1 MAKRKITESTRWLT
15 AFRSLTVASTKMYM
29 RNYTALFFTLFFPIL
44 LIIVFGYLFKNNSF
58 STKIALTNYSQN
70 QLAKQTVET
79 LKKVE
84 AFKITEMSESEARD
98 QLGKGKID
106 SQIVIPEEFGAF
118 DPATQQLKPAK
129 LKSYYNEA
137 RPQQGTTNNLI
148 IGQILAG
155 INSGITKSPVLVSV
169 DSQGVKTNNL
179 GSIDFFLPGVIA
191 LSIMQLGIFSV
202 AFGFIQY
209 KSTGALRRLQATPVH
224 PFAFVLGQGVARL
237 VVAFVQI
244 GLLLG
249 LGMLI
254 FGAKL
259 VGPIW
264 DFMLVATIGAIVFL
278 GFGFAIAG
286 WAKDE
291 NQAAPVA
298 QLIQLPMLF
307 LSGVF
312 FTREGL
318 PSFLQKV
325 TDYLPLTFLS
335 DALRKIANEGASLW
349 SLRGDIL
356 GLIVWGVVVY
366 FIAVRVFKWE

>member
-1 MAKRKITESTRWLT
+1 MAKKKITETTRWIT
-15 AFRSLTVASTKMYM
+15 AFRSLTGASTKMYL
-29 RNYTALFFTLFFPIL
+29 RNYTGLFFTLFFPIL

-58 STKIALTNYSQN
+58 STKIALTNYSN
-70 QLAKQTVET
+70 SELSKTTIDA

-84 AFKITEMSESEARD
+84 AFKIQEQSEADARD
-98 QLGKGKID
+98 QLGKGKVD
-106 SQIVIPEEFGAF
+106 TLIVIPAEFGQL
-118 DPATQQLKPAK
+118 DPETRQLKQVK
-129 LKSYYNEA
+129 IKSYYNEA

-148 IGQILAG
+148 VGQILSG
-155 INSGITKSPVLVSV
+155 INAGITKTPILIAV

-209 KSTGALRRLQATPVH
+209 KSTGSLRRLQATPVH

-237 VVAFVQI
+237 LVAFVQI

-249 LGMLI
+249 MGILL
-254 FGAKL
+254 FNAKL
-259 VGPIW
+259 VGSIW
-264 DFMLVATIGAIVFL
+264 EFMFVSTLGAIVFL
-278 GFGFAIAG
+278 GFGFAVAG

-318 PSFLQKV
+318 PTFLQKV
-325 TDYLPLTFLS
+325 TDYLPLTMLS
-335 DALRKIANEGASLW
+335 DGLRKIANEGVSLW
-349 SLRGDIL
+349 AIRGDIF
-356 GLIVWGVVVY
+356 GLIVWGIVVY

>member
-1 MAKRKITESTRWLT
+1 MAKKTTSTTRWLK
-15 AFRSLTVASTKMYM
+15 ALRSLTIASTKMYV
-29 RNYTALFFTLFFPIL
+29 RNVTGIFFTLFFPVL
-44 LIIVFGYLFKNNSF
+44 LIFVFGYLFKNNSF
-58 STKIALTNYSQN
+58 STKIALTNYSDSA
-70 QLAKQTVET
+70 LAKQTVET

-84 AFKITEMSESEARD
+84 AFKIDTMSEADARTA
-98 QLGKGKID
+98 LGKGQID
-106 SQIVIPEEFGAF
+106 SQIVIPKDFGTI
-118 DPATQQLKPAK
+118 DPATHQLIPSE

-148 IGQILAG
+148 IGQILSK
-155 INSGITKSPVLVSV
+155 INNSITKAPTLISV

-179 GSIDFFLPGVIA
+179 GAIDFFLPGVIA

-202 AFGFIQY
+202 AFGFIQF

-224 PFAFVLGQGVARL
+224 PFAFVVGQGVARL
-237 VVAFVQI
+237 IVAMVQI

-249 LGMLI
+249 LGMVV
-254 FGAKL
+254 FEAKL
-259 VGPIW
+259 VGHIW
-264 DFMLVATIGAIVFL
+264 DFMIVSTIGAIVFL

-312 FTREGL
+312 FPRDGL
-318 PSFLQKV
+318 PSFLQKA
-325 TDYLPLTFLS
+325 TDFLPLTFLS

-349 SLRGDIL
+349 SLRGEIG
-356 GLIVWGVVVY
+356 GLLVWGIIVY
-366 FIAVRVFKWE
+366 FVATRVFKWE